1 MQPRKILVVDDRI
14 NTLKV
19 LVAILRDEGYQVLQ
33 ASSGEEALGLYG
45 QHRDL
50 EAVLADLKM
59 PGMNGLDLY
68 RRLSQMGDSPPFIIM
83 TAHAT
88 APSAVQALKEG
99 VADYL
104 FKPLNYEELAIVLD
118 KAIRQRQMSRELV
131 TLRRQVRE
139 ENSFQGIIGVSPKMA
154 EVFDLVRK
162 VGPTDASVLIQ
173 GETGTGK
180 ELLARALHAE
190 SPRRERP
197 LVCINCAALT
207 ESLLEAELF
216 GYVKGAFTGALSD
229 KKGRLEL
236 AQGGTLFLD
245 EIGHMGPA
253 MQAKLLR
260 FLQER
265 TFEPV
270 GGNAT
275 RAVDVRVVAA
285 SNLDLSDEI
294 AAGRFMEDLLY
305 RIEVI
310 SLRLPPLRERVED
323 IPLLVE
329 HFRHLFASRYNKVA
343 VGVAPQAM
351 QRLVDYAWPG
361 NVRQLEN
368 AVARAVILAK
378 GERLG
383 PEDFAELTG
392 AGPVPAGEEL
402 IAGLPQQGVTL
413 KDMERELIQKTLEV
427 CQGNK
432 SLAAKRLGISRKGLY
447 EKLQRH
453 GLPAGNNARPPEKG

>member
-1 MQPRKILVVDDRI
+1 MRSRKILVVDDRI

-19 LVAILRDEGYQVLQ
+19 LVAILADEGYQVFQ
-33 ASSGEEALGLYG
+33 ANSGEEALKLYKQHDGL
-45 QHRDL
+45 D
-50 EAVLADLKM
+50 AVLADLKM
-59 PGMNGLDLY
+59 PGMNGLELY
-68 RRLSQMGDSPPFIIM
+68 RRLSQMGDPPPFVIM

-88 APSAVQALKEG
+88 VPSAVQALKEG

-131 TLRRQVRE
+131 TLRRQVQE
-139 ENSFQGIIGVSPKMA
+139 ENSFQGIIGTSPQMV
-154 EVFDLVRK
+154 EIFDLVRT
-162 VGPTDASVLIQ
+162 VGPTDASVLIH

-190 SPRRERP
+190 SPRQDRP

-216 GYVKGAFTGALSD
+216 GHVKGAFTGAVSD
-229 KKGRLEL
+229 KKGRLEM
-236 AQGGTLFLD
+236 AHGGSLFLD
-245 EIGHMGPA
+245 EIGHMGLA
-253 MQAKLLR
+253 LQAKLLR

-270 GGNAT
+270 GGT
-275 RAVDVRVVAA
+275 TSRRVEVRVIAA
-285 SNLDLSDEI
+285 TNLDLRTEI

-310 SLRLPPLRERVED
+310 SLRLPPLRERAED
-323 IPLLVE
+323 IPLLAE
-329 HFRHLFASRYNKVA
+329 HFRGLLARRYNKVV
-343 VGVAPQAM
+343 VGISPQAM
-351 QRLVDYAWPG
+351 QALVDYPWPG

-368 AVARAVILAK
+368 VMARAVILSKAD
-378 GERLG
+378 RLG
-383 PEDFAELTG
+383 LGDFQDLVG
-392 AGPVPAGEEL
+392 AQPAPASDGV
-402 IAGLPQQGVTL
+402 IAGLPDQGVTL
-413 KDMERELIQKTLEV
+413 KDMERELIQKTLAQ

-447 EKLQRH
+447 EKLQRYGLSASENAGTH
-453 GLPAGNNARPPEKG
+453 GQG